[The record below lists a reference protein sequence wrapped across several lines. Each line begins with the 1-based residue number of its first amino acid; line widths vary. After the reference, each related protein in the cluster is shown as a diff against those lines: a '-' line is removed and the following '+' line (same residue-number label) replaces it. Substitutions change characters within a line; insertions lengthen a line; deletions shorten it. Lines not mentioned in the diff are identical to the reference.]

1 MASGAAH
8 CSSVDVVDAEAAADL
23 LAVLRARGLRACV
36 GGGWA
41 VDALLGHQTRP
52 HRDLDLAVDAAQ
64 LGGIMA
70 FLAELGYSPAVD
82 WLPVRV
88 EVEDENGQRVDL
100 HPLAF
105 AQDGSAVQ
113 AGLEGTEFRYAA
125 DAFTT
130 GMIAGQPVDC
140 LTAEQQLRFRQG
152 YTWRDV
158 DLHDVALIRQLL
170 QNGETGQPAARTV
183 PGDKMRTRSPGH

>member
-1 MASGAAH
+1 M
-8 CSSVDVVDAEAAADL
+8 DAEAVADL
-23 LAVLRARGLRACV
+23 LAALRAHGLRSCV

-64 LGGIMA
+64 LGEIMA
-70 FLAELGYSPAVD
+70 FLAELGYSPTVD

-88 EVEDENGQRVDL
+88 EVEDEGGQRVDL

-105 AQDGSAVQ
+105 AEDGSAVQ

-130 GMIAGQPVDC
+130 GKIAGQPVDC

-158 DLHDVALIRQLL
+158 DLHDVSLIRQML
-170 QNGETGQPAARTV
+170 Q
-183 PGDKMRTRSPGH
+183 